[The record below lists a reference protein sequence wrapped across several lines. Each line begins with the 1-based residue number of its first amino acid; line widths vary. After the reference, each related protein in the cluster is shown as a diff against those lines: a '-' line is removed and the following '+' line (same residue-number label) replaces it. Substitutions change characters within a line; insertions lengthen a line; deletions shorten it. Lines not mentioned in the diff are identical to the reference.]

1 MADSLLSTPEQRP
14 VVYPQNAWQFPT
26 WCYWEVHLQS
36 YVWLNRLL
44 VNNNATVS
52 LGIILNQESK
62 YPFLSDKV
70 YKVLIHD
77 HVFNT
82 DT

>member
-1 MADSLLSTPEQRP
+1 M
-14 VVYPQNAWQFPT
+14 
-26 WCYWEVHLQS
+26 
-36 YVWLNRLL
+36 
-44 VNNNATVS
+44 NNNATVS